1 MSILNIVCVPNEI
14 LSKKSEEVLIID
26 KSIKKLVKNMYETM
40 KKHNGIGLAA
50 VQVGILKRIVVI
62 EIEDINTKL
71 ELINPKIISF
81 SANKTPMVEG
91 CLSVPKNTYEVERP
105 EKVVV
110 EYTDLNNKKQII
122 EATGLLSKCLQ
133 HEIDHLNGIT
143 IINRGIKVKK

>member
-14 LSKKSEEVLIID
+14 LSKKSAEVLVID
-26 KSIKKLVKNMYETM
+26 KSIKKIVKNMYETM
-40 KKHNGIGLAA
+40 KKHYGIGLAA

-62 EIEDINTKL
+62 EIEDIRL
-71 ELINPKIISF
+71 DLINPRIISF
-81 SANKTPMVEG
+81 SANKTKMVEG

-105 EKVVV
+105 ESVVV
-110 EYTDLNNKKQII
+110 EYTDLNNQKQLI

-143 IINRGIKVKK
+143 IIDKGVIAEE